1 MGTAPNRLF
10 DSKNF
15 PAGMGVMVVDDDLLC
30 LKVVEKMLKA
40 CKYRGTKGRDRCGR
54 DDAGIGQLRGRT
66 RAFELICD
74 DETRDRGEGYIY
86 QSYPAV
92 ITS

>member
-1 MGTAPNRLF
+1 MGTAPNSLF

-40 CKYRGTKGRDRCGR
+40 CKYRGTKGRD
-54 DDAGIGQLRGRT
+54 
-66 RAFELICD
+66 
-74 DETRDRGEGYIY
+74 
-86 QSYPAV
+86 
-92 ITS
+92 